1 MEGFSEGLIVLA
13 YVNSVTGS
21 IYAELHE
28 MSIVF
33 GLLKINVILVWQL
46 TGKNHVSLIL
56 VSSLMWFRNVLLCYH
71 VLFYSIMLYA
81 FLIY

>member
-33 GLLKINVILVWQL
+33 GLLKI
-46 TGKNHVSLIL
+46 K
-56 VSSLMWFRNVLLCYH
+56 CYPCMATYWKESCK
-71 VLFYSIMLYA
+71 FDTR
-81 FLIY
+81 